1 MVLWLAEET
10 MTCQLQMTV
19 IIAADRTNE
28 WENKELMNARNS
40 SWILHHAVVSMDF
53 QLDPVIIEQ

>member
-28 WENKELMNARNS
+28 WENKELN
-40 SWILHHAVVSMDF
+40 
-53 QLDPVIIEQ
+53 EC